1 MRHLFSALLLLFSA
15 VAANGQDVLSVGNG
29 QAAPGGSVAIPVSV
43 RDASGTPLGS
53 DAGSGNRI
61 QSIAFK
67 VLYPTETVASVTFT
81 RAGVTSGL
89 TPLVSLTPSGSGF
102 ISAIFSF
109 AESTSPINF
118 TLNQTDQIG
127 TLTVT
132 LQPGA
137 VRGTTALLTLH
148 PASAMLANQG
158 GTLSETVMNGNLAL
172 INGSVTVTSTLAT
185 PAGFVATASGT
196 TQVNASWGAVSGAD
210 HYEVWR
216 SSHGGASAPI
226 ATPAGTTFSDTSVVA
241 GVTYLYR
248 VRAVDAGGAASAF
261 SNLDPATT
269 IVFTD
274 DPLASGTNIKA
285 IHFTEARAAVNA
297 MRDAAGMLPVD
308 ADPTIA
314 VGLPVKAQHLTDL
327 RTLLNAARVAA
338 GLSALAFTDPTIT
351 PFVTPVKAVHVQEV
365 RNGVK

>member
-1 MRHLFSALLLLFSA
+1 MMRHLFSALLLLSA
-15 VAANGQDVLSVGNG
+15 VAANAQDVLSVGSG

-43 RDASGTPLGS
+43 RDTSGTPVGL

-67 VLYPTETVASVTFT
+67 VLFPIETVASVTFT

-89 TPLVSLTPSGSGF
+89 TPLVSLSPSGSGF
-102 ISAIFSF
+102 VSAIFSF
-109 AESTSPINF
+109 SESTSPIPF
-118 TLNQTDQIG
+118 TLNQTDPIG
-127 TLTVT
+127 TLTVN
-132 LQPGA
+132 LQPSA

-148 PASAMLANQG
+148 PDSAMLANQG

-172 INGSVTVTSTLAT
+172 INGSVTVTSTLGT

-226 ATPAGTTFSDTSVVA
+226 ATPSGTTFSDTSVVA

-248 VRAVDAGGAASAF
+248 VRAIDAGGAASAF

-274 DPLASGTNIKA
+274 DPLASGTAIKA
-285 IHFTEARAAVNA
+285 IHFIEARTAVNA
-297 MRDAAGMLPVD
+297 MRDAAGQLPVAAD
-308 ADPTIA
+308 ATIA
-314 VGLPVKAQHLTDL
+314 VGLPVKAQHMTDL
-327 RTLLNAARVAA
+327 RTMLNAARVAA
-338 GLSALAFTDPTIT
+338 GLSALSFTDPTIT
-351 PFVTPVKAVHVQEV
+351 QFVTPVKAVHIQEV